1 MDYYFFD
8 EYGELIEECYFSSE
22 EKASAYCDQ
31 IGADFF
37 CSDEDQGLTK
47 SQPYGI
53 IIIES

>member
-22 EKASAYCDQ
+22 EKASEYCDQ

-37 CSDEDQGLTK
+37 CSDEDQGLTNG
-47 SQPYGI
+47 QPYGI